1 VLRLRMFAVKNSMK
15 RSLVSAPAAVI
26 AAGSDS
32 MPTRMS
38 AGGAATTSPAVKIMS
53 SLGISDTRSMVSS
66 PSPFVYHKGRY
77 DGLTGVTRQWVN
89 AFMQLCLCVNDDH
102 ILVRHDGVGG
112 FVQHDRRNW
121 KARRSPERVAIVS

>member
-1 VLRLRMFAVKNSMK
+1 MLRLRMLAVKNSMK

-38 AGGAATTSPAVKIMS
+38 AGGAATTSLAVKIMS
-53 SLGISDTRSMVSS
+53 SLGVSDTGSMVSS

-77 DGLTGVTRQWVN
+77 DCLNTLYRLPQRHRYAVITL
-89 AFMQLCLCVNDDH
+89 AFLKTT
-102 ILVRHDGVGG
+102 VRP
-112 FVQHDRRNW
+112 F
-121 KARRSPERVAIVS
+121 ARLARWSRSSLSG